1 MGFNM
6 LRLFKIKILL
16 HILFI
21 AAALIATV
29 FGIYTA
35 GATGLTILAAL
46 AAAAAVWSLFYLV
59 DKTNSEIAAFL
70 LNIKYDDYT
79 ASYSPRE
86 TDRSFN
92 KLYGAFNVIT
102 DKFRDIRQEKEAQ
115 FQYLQ
120 AIVEHVDTGLIC
132 FDKEGRTLLM
142 NRALQRLL
150 HKSYF
155 PDLESVGRFN
165 PPLFEA
171 MEGLTPGDRQ
181 LVKLVVNNQILQLA
195 VRTTTLKLKNGEYH
209 LYSLQNISAELEEQE
224 IQSWQKLIRIL
235 THEIMNSVTPVA
247 SLAATASDMVS
258 KFSTF
263 DAASADDIRT
273 AVHAIQKRSEGLLHF
288 TETYRQLTRIPQP
301 KFQEVNPVALANDVI
316 TLFKPALAE
325 KKVRIEKQFP
335 ASPLSIQ
342 ADPDLLEQVLIN
354 LMKNAMEAVADTD
367 LPAIGVGV
375 AKEPDGVVVLHF
387 SDNGPGIPA
396 DLQEQIFVP
405 FFTTKNQGSG
415 IGLSLCRQ
423 IIQMHKGTLSVV
435 SKAGEGAAFII
446 RL

>member
-1 MGFNM
+1 M
-6 LRLFKIKILL
+6 LRFFKTKILL
-16 HILFI
+16 HILVIALALGGVVYGIYAPGFGGLAILAGLTAI
-21 AAALIATV
+21 AAVA
-29 FGIYTA
+29 
-35 GATGLTILAAL
+35 
-46 AAAAAVWSLFYLV
+46 SLFSLV
-59 DKTNSEIAAFL
+59 DKTNSEIASFL

-79 ASYSPRE
+79 ATYTTQEP
-86 TDRSFN
+86 DQSFN

-132 FDKEGRTLLM
+132 FDKTGQTLLM

-155 PDLESVGRFN
+155 PDLASVARFN
-165 PPLFEA
+165 PTLHAA
-171 MEGLTPGDRQ
+171 MESLLPGDRQ

-195 VRTTTLKLKNGEYH
+195 VRTTILKLKNGEYH

-224 IQSWQKLIRIL
+224 VQSWQKLIRIL

-247 SLAATASDMVS
+247 SLAATASDMVGR
-258 KFSTF
+258 FATF
-263 DAASADDIRT
+263 DADAAEDIRT
-273 AVHAIQKRSEGLLHF
+273 AVRAIRKRSEGLLHF

-301 KFQEVNPVALANDVI
+301 KFQEVNPVVLLDDVI
-316 TLFKPALAE
+316 TLFKPAIAE
-325 KKVRIEKQFP
+325 KQIRLEKQAP
-335 ASPLSIQ
+335 ATPPTIQ
-342 ADPDLLEQVLIN
+342 ADPELLEQVLIN
-354 LMKNAMEAVADTD
+354 LLKNAIEAVEPVEH
-367 LPAIGVGV
+367 PAISVGV
-375 AKEPDGVVVLHF
+375 AKDAEGTVLLHIA
-387 SDNGPGIPA
+387 DNGPGIPA

-423 IIQMHKGTLSVV
+423 IIQLHKGSLSVV
-435 SKAGEGAAFII
+435 SKEGEGATFII

>member
-1 MGFNM
+1 M
-6 LRLFKIKILL
+6 LRLFKTKILL

-21 AAALIATV
+21 SLMLGGV
-29 FGIYTA
+29 VYGMFHEGFG
-35 GATGLTILAAL
+35 GLAILAGL
-46 AAAAAVWSLFYLV
+46 GAVGAVLSLFRLV
-59 DKTNSEIAAFL
+59 DKTNSEIASFL

-79 ASYSPRE
+79 ATYTNVTPDE
-86 TDRSFN
+86 SFG

-155 PDLESVGRFN
+155 PDLASIQRFN
-165 PPLFEA
+165 PALHEA
-171 MEGLTPGDRQ
+171 IEGLLPGERQ
-181 LVKLVVNNQILQLA
+181 LVKIVVNNQMLQLA
-195 VRTTTLKLKNGEYH
+195 VRTTILKLKNGEYH

-224 IQSWQKLIRIL
+224 VQSWQKLIRIL

-247 SLAATASDMVS
+247 SLAATASDMVG
-258 KFSTF
+258 KFTTF
-263 DAASADDIRT
+263 DADAADDIRT
-273 AVHAIQKRSEGLLHF
+273 AVRAIRKRSEGLLHF

-301 KFQEVNPVALANDVI
+301 KFQPVDATALVEDVL
-316 TLFKPALAE
+316 TLFKPALTE
-325 KKVRIEKQFP
+325 KQIRLEKQFP
-335 ASPLSIQ
+335 AAPLSIQ
-342 ADPDLLEQVLIN
+342 ADPELLEQVLIN
-354 LMKNAMEAVADTD
+354 LIKNAMEAVEGEDT
-367 LPAIGVGV
+367 PIVSVTG
-375 AKEPDGVVVLHF
+375 AKDTEGIVMIQI

-405 FFTTKNQGSG
+405 FFTTKNEGSG

-423 IIQMHKGTLSVV
+423 IVQMHKGSLSVF
-435 SKAGEGAAFII
+435 SKENEGAAFVI